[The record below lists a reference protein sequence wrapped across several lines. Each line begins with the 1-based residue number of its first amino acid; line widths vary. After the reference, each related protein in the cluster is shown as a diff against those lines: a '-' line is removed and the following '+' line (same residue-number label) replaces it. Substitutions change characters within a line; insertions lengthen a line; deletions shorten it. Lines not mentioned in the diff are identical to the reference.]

1 MKRPEIL
8 LIGTSS
14 SLRGLLKD
22 AYQISEYDN
31 QTEVIDGLKFR
42 KEHRFQMPDMIICPS
57 KGIENHPF
65 NELSGWISQLDEAI
79 PIFVIG
85 NKESKTE
92 VDLALDFGA
101 TDFIDEK
108 TSPSDLLLKIQVV
121 LRVRKQRIIAEEL
134 SQYQVPLDKRIFDI
148 LVSSVLILMLS
159 PVFLAIMLAVRLES
173 KGPVFYW
180 QPRVGSGY
188 RIFRFFKFRSM
199 RVNADKQV
207 DALKKNNHYQV
218 ADQQIPVFESSEYSL
233 VGDHGPVDEAHFLAE
248 KARESA
254 NSFFKLKN
262 DPRITRVGQFI
273 RNTSLD
279 ELPQLVN
286 VLIGDMSIVGNRPL
300 PLYEAEK
307 LTDDRWAERFL
318 APAGITGLWQ
328 VTERGKANTSEDSRK
343 LLDIE
348 YARKYN
354 LFFDLKILIKTPL
367 AALQH
372 ENV

>member
-8 LIGTSS
+8 LIGSS
-14 SLRGLLKD
+14 ASLYHLLKD
-22 AYQISEYDN
+22 SYQVSEYDN
-31 QTEVIDGLKFR
+31 QEEVLDGLKFR
-42 KEHRFQMPDMIICPS
+42 KAHGFQMPDMIVSPS
-57 KGIENHPF
+57 KGIESNPF
-65 NELSGWISQLDEAI
+65 NELSGWITQLSESI
-79 PIFVIG
+79 PILVIG
-85 NKESKTE
+85 NKHSKEE
-92 VDLALDFGA
+92 VDQALEFGA
-101 TDFIDEK
+101 SDFIDQN
-108 TSPSDLLLKIQVV
+108 TSPYDLLQKIQIAM
-121 LRVRKQRIIAEEL
+121 RVRKQRLIAEEL
-134 SQYQVPLDKRIFDI
+134 SQYHVPLDKRIFDI
-148 LVSSVLILMLS
+148 MVSSILILLLS
-159 PVFLAIMLAVRLES
+159 PVFLTIMAAVRLES

-199 RVNADKQV
+199 RVNADQQV
-207 DALKKNNHYQV
+207 DTLKKNNHYQL
-218 ADQQIPVFESSEYSL
+218 ADSITIPESSDSSL
-233 VGDHGPVDEAHFLAE
+233 IGDHGLVDESHFLSE
-248 KARESA
+248 KAKDTA
-254 NSFFKLKN
+254 NSFFKVKN
-262 DPRITRVGQFI
+262 DPRITKVGKII

-279 ELPQLVN
+279 ELPQLFN

-348 YARKYN
+348 YARKHN
-354 LFFDLKILIKTPL
+354 LLFDLKILIKTPI